1 MPDTEQRNELALTT
15 TENQRNANEEES
27 QTARVLTTYLDRVRE
42 TMLPGESSS
51 PIWDEFER
59 RYRASRPL
67 LSYDNYDTNSER
79 WREAF
84 ENAVRSMHN
93 RNNVQD
99 ADSARLP
106 EFVDPT
112 RISANA
118 FQELV
123 RGPLTNIRTRPLEII
138 GTARTSANMMPA
150 NLFQEL
156 NGGTLHNTNTF
167 RIRTRPNSIPIST
180 SDILHDDIEARP
192 CFSTRNVTLAELE
205 REPMQ
210 HPISFR
216 EMQDQYVRELNNMY
230 IRDLYP
236 SIMRPAP
243 QHPVSDPSE
252 TPSSNQTER
261 ERVYTGRG
269 VIASFIP
276 ITLQESTETNSEDD
290 DIDYIQSY
298 NYIPDNYIFRKVSDE
313 EELYMGIELEIDKGG
328 EDESSAKF
336 VYNHM
341 NKDGDLVYCKSDSS
355 LDDGFEIVTHPCTF
369 EYHTKIKPMY
379 KSLFKQLSDMKYKA
393 DSVSGCGFHVHINRN
408 YFGERKIDQDL
419 GIGKFVYL
427 FSKYLKEIT
436 IIARRQTNRYATEI
450 SLEKGDSIITAYA
463 NAIDIGKYSCVNLM
477 HKNTVE
483 IRLFQGTL
491 NCNIFLLTLEFVKK
505 LAEIARNADM
515 YDMDSITWNDIKNTF
530 SDDLVSYIDNR
541 NKKQNGKKSKN
552 NTNNLVTFTAN
563 TAIDAVN
570 SGTVRN
576 LLRRLA
582 DSYIGINPFRDDP
595 PLAGAR
601 ELGIDTSAIG
611 TLINNPNRNY
621 GSMYT
626 IDSLGTIQE
635 RPVVVNLPREL
646 TEEEKIT
653 KDITDLKAKLKR
665 CRNDFERMNINRSIA
680 KLERDLCIIRHR
692 PVARAQ

>member
-1 MPDTEQRNELALTT
+1 MPNTNQQQNELVL
-15 TENQRNANEEES
+15 TENGTRRNDSNGGS
-27 QTARVLTTYLDRVRE
+27 QTQRMEEMYENLIRGSMANN
-42 TMLPGESSS
+42 SS
-51 PIWDEFER
+51 PIMDVLER
-59 RYRASRPL
+59 RYHTGQLRWRTV
-67 LSYDNYDTNSER
+67 DEIIDSER
-79 WREAF
+79 QTSAIELAREIV
-84 ENAVRSMHN
+84 NI
-93 RNNVQD
+93 NNVQD
-99 ADSARLP
+99 SGRA
-106 EFVDPT
+106 
-112 RISANA
+112 
-118 FQELV
+118 
-123 RGPLTNIRTRPLEII
+123 RPLEII
-138 GTARTSANMMPA
+138 GAPGTSANINMC
-150 NLFQEL
+150 NQ
-156 NGGTLHNTNTF
+156 
-167 RIRTRPNSIPIST
+167 
-180 SDILHDDIEARP
+180 
-192 CFSTRNVTLAELE
+192 FS
-205 REPMQ
+205 
-210 HPISFR
+210 
-216 EMQDQYVRELNNMY
+216 RELNDMY
-230 IRDLYP
+230 IRHMNLPAEQPASNPERRSGQHVSFEPLNVNIRDLYP
-236 SIMRPAP
+236 SIMSPP
-243 QHPVSDPSE
+243 CQNHPVSDPSE
-252 TPSSNQTER
+252 TPNSNQTER
-261 ERVYTGRG
+261 ERVTGRYAGRG

-393 DSVSGCGFHVHINRN
+393 DFVSSCGFHVHINRN
-408 YFGERKIDQDL
+408 YFGKRKIDQDL

-436 IIARRQTNRYATEI
+436 VIARRQTNQYAAEI

-505 LAEIARNADM
+505 LAEIARNADI
-515 YDMDSITWNDIKNTF
+515 YDMDSITWDDIKNTF
-530 SDDLVSYIDNR
+530 SDDLVLYIDNC
-541 NKKQNGKKSKN
+541 NKKQNAKKSKN
-552 NTNNLVTFTAN
+552 NTNNLVTFTASTVN
-563 TAIDAVN
+563 RVVHN
-570 SGTVRN
+570 SGTN

-601 ELGIDTSAIG
+601 GLGIDTSAIG
-611 TLINNPNRNY
+611 TLIDNPNRN
-621 GSMYT
+621 SVPMYMM
-626 IDSLGTIQE
+626 DSLGTITE

-680 KLERDLCIIRHR
+680 KLERELHIIRHR
-692 PVARAQ
+692 PIARAQ